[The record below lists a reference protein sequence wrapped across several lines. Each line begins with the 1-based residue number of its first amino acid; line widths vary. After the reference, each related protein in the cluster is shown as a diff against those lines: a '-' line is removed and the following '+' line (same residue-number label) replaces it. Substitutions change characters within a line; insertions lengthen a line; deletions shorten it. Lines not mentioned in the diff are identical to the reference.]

1 MARRKQTP
9 TFVLCINNE
18 GCEAAL
24 ELRKLYQ
31 VMPPE
36 TNDPAEWLR
45 VVDESGEDYLY
56 SGERF
61 ITLPIPRPVQELL
74 VELSD

>member
-1 MARRKQTP
+1 MARKNIAHA
-9 TFVLCINNE
+9 LCVNNE
-18 GCEAAL
+18 GYKAAL

-31 VMPPE
+31 VVPPE
-36 TNDPAEWLR
+36 SGDPAEWLR

-61 ITLPIPRPVQELL
+61 LLLTLPRDMQDV
-74 VELSD
+74 VEATF